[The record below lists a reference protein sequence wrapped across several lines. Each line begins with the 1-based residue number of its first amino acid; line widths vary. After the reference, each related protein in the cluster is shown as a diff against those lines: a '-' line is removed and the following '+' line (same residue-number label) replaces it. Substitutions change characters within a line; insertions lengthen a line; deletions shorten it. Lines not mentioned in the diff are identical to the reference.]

1 MWENKSESK
10 LVMKKISFLEK
21 DIALRK
27 SLIQKAEDVE
37 VLLEFLNK
45 NQVEEIEVENEL
57 NVFSN
62 LIKDFELKLI
72 LNGDNDINDAIVTI
86 HPGAGGTE
94 SQDWAEMLY
103 RMYSMWSES
112 KGFKFNVID
121 FQNGDEAG
129 LKDCTVEISGDYAY
143 GLLQAEIGI
152 HRLVRIS
159 PFDSNS
165 RRHTSFASVS
175 VSPAVN
181 EDIDIEI
188 NQKDLRIDT
197 FRSSGAGGQH
207 VNKTDSAIRI
217 THMPSGIV
225 TQCQTQR
232 SQHKNKEQALKV
244 LKSKLFQLEM
254 EKQLLNKKELQ
265 GEKKDIGWGN
275 QIRSYVFHPYNMI
288 KDHRTKH
295 EVGNIKSV
303 MDGNIDDFIYSLS
316 LIHISEPTR
325 PY

>member
-1 MWENKSESK
+1 MWENKSESTS
-10 LVMKKISFLEK
+10 VMKKISFLEK
-21 DIALRK
+21 DITLRK
-27 SLIQKAEDVE
+27 NLVQKAEDVE
-37 VLLEFLNK
+37 VLFEFLNE
-45 NQVEEIEVENEL
+45 NQVKEEEVKKEL
-57 NVFSN
+57 NTFSN
-62 LIKDFELKLI
+62 LLKEFELKLI
-72 LNGDNDINDAIVTI
+72 LNGKNDINDAIITI

-225 TQCQTQR
+225 SQCQTQR

-244 LKSKLFQLEM
+244 LKSKLFQLEV
-254 EKQLLNKKELQ
+254 EKQILNKKELE
-265 GEKKDIGWGN
+265 GEKKDIGWGS

-303 MDGNIDDFIYSLS
+303 MDGNIDDFIYSYL
-316 LIHISEPTR
+316 LDKMEKNK
-325 PY
+325 

>member
-1 MWENKSESK
+1 MWENNSESTT
-10 LVMKKISFLEK
+10 VMKKISFLEK

-27 SLIQKAEDVE
+27 NLVQKAEDVE
-37 VLLEFLNK
+37 VLFEFLNE
-45 NQVEEIEVENEL
+45 NQVEEEEVKKEL
-57 NVFSN
+57 NTFSN
-62 LIKDFELKLI
+62 LLKEFELKLI
-72 LNGDNDINDAIVTI
+72 LNGDNDSNDAIITI

-103 RMYSMWSES
+103 RMYSMWAES
-112 KGFKFNVID
+112 RGFKFNVID

-217 THMPSGIV
+217 THIPSGIV

-254 EKQLLNKKELQ
+254 EKQLLNKKELE
-265 GEKKDIGWGN
+265 GEKKDIGWGS

-303 MDGNIDDFIYSLS
+303 MDGNIDDFIYSYL
-316 LIHISEPTR
+316 LDKMEKNK
-325 PY
+325 

>member
-1 MWENKSESK
+1 MWENNSESTT
-10 LVMKKISFLEK
+10 VMKKISFLEK
-21 DIALRK
+21 DITLRK
-27 SLIQKAEDVE
+27 NLVQKAEDVE
-37 VLLEFLNK
+37 VLFEFLNE
-45 NQVEEIEVENEL
+45 NQVEEEEVKKEL
-57 NVFSN
+57 NSFSN
-62 LIKDFELKLI
+62 LLKEFELKLI
-72 LNGDNDINDAIVTI
+72 LNGDNDSNDAIITI

-103 RMYSMWSES
+103 RMYSMWAES

-217 THMPSGIV
+217 THIPSGIV

-244 LKSKLFQLEM
+244 LKSKLFQLEV
-254 EKQLLNKKELQ
+254 EKQLLNKKELE
-265 GEKKDIGWGN
+265 GEKKDIGWGS

-303 MDGNIDDFIYSLS
+303 MDGNIDDFIYSYL
-316 LIHISEPTR
+316 LDKMEKNK
-325 PY
+325 

>member
-1 MWENKSESK
+1 MWENNSESTT
-10 LVMKKISFLEK
+10 VMKKISFLEK

-27 SLIQKAEDVE
+27 NLVQKAEDVE
-37 VLLEFLNK
+37 VLFEFLNE
-45 NQVEEIEVENEL
+45 NQVEEEEVKKEL
-57 NVFSN
+57 KIFSN
-62 LIKDFELKLI
+62 LLKEFELKLI
-72 LNGDNDINDAIVTI
+72 LNGDNDINDAIITI

-103 RMYSMWSES
+103 RMYSMWAES

-188 NQKDLRIDT
+188 NEKDLRIDT

-217 THMPSGIV
+217 THIPSGIV

-254 EKQLLNKKELQ
+254 EKQLLNKKELE
-265 GEKKDIGWGN
+265 GEKKDIGWGS

-303 MDGNIDDFIYSLS
+303 MDGNIDDFIYSYL
-316 LIHISEPTR
+316 LDKMEKNK
-325 PY
+325 

>member
-1 MWENKSESK
+1 MWENNSESTPI
-10 LVMKKISFLEK
+10 MKKISFLEK

-27 SLIQKAEDVE
+27 NLVQKAEDIE
-37 VLLEFLNK
+37 VLLEFLNE
-45 NQVEEIEVENEL
+45 NQVEEDEVEKEL
-57 NVFSN
+57 NVFSS

-72 LNGDNDINDAIVTI
+72 LNGDNDMNDAIITI

-103 RMYSMWSES
+103 RMYSMWAES

-165 RRHTSFASVS
+165 RRHTSFASIT

-181 EDIDIEI
+181 DDIDIDI
-188 NQKDLRIDT
+188 NQKDLRVDT

-217 THMPSGIV
+217 THIPSGIV

-244 LKSKLFQLEM
+244 LKSKLFQLEV
-254 EKQLLNKKELQ
+254 EKQLQNKKELE

-288 KDHRTKH
+288 IDHRTKH

-303 MDGNIDDFIYSLS
+303 MDGNIDEFIYSYL
-316 LIHISEPTR
+316 LDKMEKNK
-325 PY
+325 

>member
-1 MWENKSESK
+1 MWENKSEST

-57 NVFSN
+57 NIFSN

-303 MDGNIDDFIYSLS
+303 MDGNIDDFIYSYL
-316 LIHISEPTR
+316 LDKMEKNK
-325 PY
+325 

>member
-1 MWENKSESK
+1 MWENNSESTT
-10 LVMKKISFLEK
+10 VMKKISFLEK

-27 SLIQKAEDVE
+27 NLVQKAEDVE
-37 VLLEFLNK
+37 VLFEFLNE
-45 NQVEEIEVENEL
+45 NQVEEEEVKKEL
-57 NVFSN
+57 NSFSN
-62 LIKDFELKLI
+62 LLKEFELKLI
-72 LNGDNDINDAIVTI
+72 LNGDNDSNDAIITI

-103 RMYSMWSES
+103 RMYSMWAES
-112 KGFKFNVID
+112 KDFKFNVID

-217 THMPSGIV
+217 THIPSGIV

-254 EKQLLNKKELQ
+254 EKQLLNKKELE
-265 GEKKDIGWGN
+265 GEKKDIGWGS

-303 MDGNIDDFIYSLS
+303 MDGNIDDFIYSYL
-316 LIHISEPTR
+316 LDKMEKNK
-325 PY
+325 